1 MRAAPHVTL
10 ERLGE
15 RHLADM
21 AALVTDADVL
31 RYTRIPEPVPDGF
44 VAGWLERYEAGHLD
58 GTCEGF
64 AALDEQG
71 GFLGLGLAVA
81 IDREAGEVELGYI
94 VAAGARG
101 RGVAS
106 ELLRR
111 LTAWALDE
119 LGAQRVVLIVDIEN
133 AASSR
138 VAARAGYVREGVMR
152 SIHVKDGVRRD
163 AELWSRLP
171 SDEHPA

>member
-1 MRAAPHVTL
+1 LRAAPHVTL

-21 AALVTDADVL
+21 EALTADAEVL

-44 VAGWLERYEAGHLD
+44 ARGWLERYEAGHVD
-58 GTCEGF
+58 GTCAGF
-64 AALDEQG
+64 AALDEHG
-71 GFLGLGLAVA
+71 RFLGLGLAVA

-94 VAAGARG
+94 VSAGARG

-106 ELLRR
+106 ELLRG
-111 LTAWALDE
+111 LTAWAFDE
-119 LGAQRVVLIVDIEN
+119 LGAQRVVLIVDVDN

-171 SDEHPA
+171 ADV

>member
-1 MRAAPHVTL
+1 LRAVPHVTL

-21 AALVTDADVL
+21 AALVADADVL
-31 RYTRIPEPVPDGF
+31 RFTRIPEPVPDGF
-44 VAGWLERYEAGHLD
+44 VEGWLERYEAGHVD

-94 VAAGARG
+94 VAADARG

-111 LTAWALDE
+111 LTAWAVDE
-119 LGAQRVVLIVDIEN
+119 LGARRVVLIVDVEN

-152 SIHVKDGVRRD
+152 AIHIKDGVRRD

-171 SDEHPA
+171 SDERPA